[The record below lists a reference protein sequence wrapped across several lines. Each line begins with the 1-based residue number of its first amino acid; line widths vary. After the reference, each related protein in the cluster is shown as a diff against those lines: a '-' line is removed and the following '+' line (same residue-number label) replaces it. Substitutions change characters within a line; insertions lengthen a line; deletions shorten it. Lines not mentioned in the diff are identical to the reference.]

1 MMQKAVVRAIHSKK
15 VDPLSEQDLAEHFVQ
30 FLNEQRLSQDSIVQC
45 ISSLRPQ
52 FSLREIPEPIELSE
66 DVVQDPAPIEVSTQI
81 PQVCSSYSEADRDEP
96 KHWGRTPKK
105 DGHRYVT
112 CWSQVFIFVGL
123 AINAS
128 ERYTDWVIVLLSQG
142 LIISTTITWDWLCR
156 NVRLMMSYAD
166 SVRGRI
172 HARQERVPALRR
184 VHLPLIRISEW
195 QGILT

>member
-15 VDPLSEQDLAEHFVQ
+15 VDPLSEQDLAEHFEQ
-30 FLNEQRLSQDSIVQC
+30 FLNDQRLSQDSIVQC

-52 FSLREIPEPIELSE
+52 VSHREIPETIELSE

-81 PQVCSSYSEADRDEP
+81 TQVAHPAVKRQRRTDI
-96 KHWGRTPKK
+96 WGRTPKK
-105 DGHRYVT
+105 DGHRYAT

-123 AINAS
+123 ARNAS
-128 ERYTDWVIVLLSQG
+128 ERYTGWVIVLPSQG
-142 LIISTTITWDWLCR
+142 LIISTTITWSWLCR
-156 NVRLMMSYAD
+156 NVRLMTSYAD
-166 SVRGRI
+166 SVRGRM

-184 VHLPLIRISEW
+184 VHPPLIRISEW